1 MLTVC
6 QAVWLEALVISGV
19 VDTHRDI
26 EAIDEGDVVPV
37 ETSGIDSEF
46 SKGSGRNTSADASQT
61 TVAAACRALK
71 RRCIDTEIALCT
83 SPESVSLN
91 QLSCSSKITK

>member
-1 MLTVC
+1 LASVIIPWSKGVIHTVC
-6 QAVWLEALVISGV
+6 QAVWLEALVISGI

-26 EAIDEGDVVPV
+26 EAIDQGDVVPV
-37 ETSGIDSEF
+37 EISGIESEF
-46 SKGSGRNTSADASQT
+46 SKGSGRHSGVDASQT

-83 SPESVSLN
+83 SPDSV
-91 QLSCSSKITK
+91 